1 MSVSRKIRQHASG
14 ILLLLLASFILASVS
29 YIADIIPEISIPKN
43 DENNPWLVYS
53 TTLNINN
60 KSSVSV
66 SFDPYFNYTFRYRI
80 YIVVNTAGLSPPAS
94 VERIWLDHTS
104 GYMILYPT
112 RFNDTVYYA
121 YATLNSDNITSIVVS
136 FNTTTSGVVLFSLY
150 DTNNITQALTWRPS
164 QPSFSISNKLVLNFI
179 SWVAGII
186 LVIEALRRFDLEI

>member
-1 MSVSRKIRQHASG
+1 VSVSRKIRQHASG